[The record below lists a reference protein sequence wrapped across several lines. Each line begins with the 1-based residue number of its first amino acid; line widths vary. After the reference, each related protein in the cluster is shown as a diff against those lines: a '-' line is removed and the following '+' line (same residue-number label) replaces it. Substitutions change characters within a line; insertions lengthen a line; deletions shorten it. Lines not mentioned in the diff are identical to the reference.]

1 MMTEME
7 GLSYASFWRRFAAW
21 LIDLAALLF
30 VLFLVLVAMKLLR
43 EVGAWAPAAAS
54 VPGEPVPI
62 WKGLGFNA
70 KLFVIVAYLLSLGPV
85 YFVLFEASLPQVLH
99 RAFRQDDSRQRRVYR
114 GAMSGRKGAKRGET
128 RRQAAACKGQHLK
141 HGERRRRYAALRSDV
156 LTVQRQGAET

>member
-7 GLSYASFWRRFAAW
+7 GLSYASFWRRFAVW

-54 VPGEPVPI
+54 VPGEPVAI

-70 KLFVIVAYLLSLGPV
+70 KLFVIVAYLLSLGRFTSSSSKPPFPRSCIGRFGKTTPDNV
-85 YFVLFEASLPQVLH
+85 ASIEERCRVERAQREAR
-99 RAFRQDDSRQRRVYR
+99 RAARQQRARDS
-114 GAMSGRKGAKRGET
+114 T
-128 RRQAAACKGQHLK
+128 
-141 HGERRRRYAALRSDV
+141 
-156 LTVQRQGAET
+156 